1 MNAGRVAIIATVGMG
16 LALVGFAVSRSFAL
30 SIAMLFGVGVASAGI
45 DTSVQSGLQK
55 SVEESERGA
64 AVGVWY
70 FAIGFGPVGQLSL
83 GAAAVAI
90 GAPAALALSGGLLAA
105 IGLAILVVNRARFG
119 PAEAS
124 LSKP

>member
-1 MNAGRVAIIATVGMG
+1 
-16 LALVGFAVSRSFAL
+16 
-30 SIAMLFGVGVASAGI
+30 MLFGVGVASAGI
-45 DTSVQSGLQK
+45 DTSVQSALQR

-105 IGLAILVVNRARFG
+105 IGLATSRSIRRDSARRGKPF
-119 PAEAS
+119 EAMR
-124 LSKP
+124 PG